1 MGVSQKALLLA
12 VALLFLRAEES
23 AAAPA
28 AHLTLREVAQKVVL
42 TNPEVL
48 SKWHAFKAAGGD
60 VDVARAGFF
69 PRLDYSTAAAREKL
83 RQPGVADRDYNRNGY
98 TLTLNQMLY
107 DGFATSSD
115 VKRLDKARL
124 TRYFELL
131 DAAEN
136 AALEAG
142 RVYYDVI
149 RYRQL
154 MFLAENNFIEHRA
167 SYEQLLRRA
176 QAGAGRRVDVEHAA
190 GRLALAELNLTT
202 EAANLHDVMARFL
215 RLVGDR
221 PPPVMFG
228 PARLGVDYPASEQE
242 ALKAAFKTNPALRA
256 SLENVESAQHDVE
269 VRRSAFHPKLDLR
282 VRNENIGNYQGVT
295 GTRENNVAEVVLSY
309 NLFNGGADMA
319 RQRAYADRKSLA
331 VDLRDKS
338 CRDVR
343 QTTSIA
349 YNDVLRLRSQLANLD
364 LQVSSIEKT
373 RDAYKAQ
380 FNIGQRSLLDLLDTE
395 NELLNARR
403 TAVNADADLALAY
416 LRTQAGIG
424 RLLQFLGLKRIDSD
438 EAPDVSELTPV
449 VESDI
454 CPPEA
459 PNSYLVDLDALTARA
474 LALLDTPV
482 PAGEGAGIPRPATP
496 PALPIAPPVAPVVPP
511 SRIAPVPLSY
521 PPPIPAPR
529 VPGASAQ
536 AASPLVLSSLVL
548 GAQSKESEASRP
560 PLATPEVPMPPLAAS
575 TALELAPAGAAA
587 PTAGEGQQA
596 APAPSQG
603 RILTDRV
610 KAWAAAWSAKAFAA
624 YAGFY
629 APSFVPADGS
639 SRASWE
645 KQRAQRLAKP
655 DRVQVEVRNFRLNE
669 VAKDVFVAEFEQ
681 RYSSDSYS
689 DTTMKAL
696 RWVKSGGEWLIE
708 REAMQP
714 LSSRVADRRRSGK

>member
-228 PARLGVDYPASEQE
+228 PARLGADYPASEQE
-242 ALKAAFKTNPALRA
+242 ALKATFKTNPALRA

-269 VRRSAFHPKLDLR
+269 LRRSAFHPKLDLR
-282 VRNENIGNYQGVT
+282 VRNENTGNYQGVT
-295 GTRENNVAEVVLSY
+295 GSRENNVAEVVLSY

-424 RLLQFLGLKRIDSD
+424 RLLQFLGLKRIDNE
-438 EAPDVSELTPV
+438 EAPDASELTPV

-459 PNSYLVDLDALTARA
+459 PKNYLVDLDALTVRA
-474 LALLDTPV
+474 LALLDASG
-482 PAGEGAGIPRPATP
+482 PAGDATGVPR
-496 PALPIAPPVAPVVPP
+496 PVAPPPLPVAPSVAPAVPS
-511 SRIAPVPLSY
+511 SRNAPVPLSY
-521 PPPIPAPR
+521 PPPMPPR
-529 VPGASAQ
+529 TQGSSAQ
-536 AASPLVLSSLVL
+536 AVSPLVLSSLVL
-548 GAQSKESEASRP
+548 GAPPKESEASRP
-560 PLATPEVPMPPLAAS
+560 PPATLEVPMPPLAAS
-575 TALELAPAGAAA
+575 TALGLASAETMP
-587 PTAGEGQQA
+587 PMAGEGKKT

-610 KAWAAAWSAKAFAA
+610 KAWAAAWSAKAYAA
-624 YAGFY
+624 YTGFY

-669 VAKDVFVAEFEQ
+669 VAKDVFIAEFEQ

-689 DTTMKAL
+689 DTTIKAL
-696 RWVKSGGEWLIE
+696 RWVKLGGEWLIE
-708 REAMQP
+708 REAMQS
-714 LSSRVADRRRSGK
+714 LSSRAADRHRSGK

>member
-1 MGVSQKALLLA
+1 MGVSQKAFLLA
-12 VALLFLRAEES
+12 IALLSLRVGDV
-23 AAAPA
+23 AAA
-28 AHLTLREVAQKVVL
+28 AHLTLKEVAQKVVL

-69 PRLDYSTAAAREKL
+69 PRLDYSTAAARETLK
-83 RQPGVADRDYNRNGY
+83 QPGVADRDYNRNGY

-149 RYRQL
+149 RYRLL
-154 MFLAENNFIEHRA
+154 MFLAENNYVEHRA

-176 QAGAGRRVDVEHAA
+176 QAGAGRRGDVEHAA

-228 PARLGVDYPASEQE
+228 PARLGTDYPASEAE
-242 ALKAAFKTNPALRA
+242 ALKAAFRNNPALRA
-256 SLENVESAQHDVE
+256 SVENVESAQHDVE
-269 VRRSAFHPKLDLR
+269 IRRSAFHPKLDLR
-282 VRNENIGNYQGVT
+282 MRNENIDNYQGVI
-295 GTRENNVAEVVLSY
+295 GARQNNVAEVVLSY
-309 NLFNGGADMA
+309 NLFNGGADVA
-319 RQRAYADRKSLA
+319 RQRASADRKSLA

-343 QTTSIA
+343 QTLSIA

-364 LQVSSIEKT
+364 LQVSAIEKT

-403 TAVNADADLALAY
+403 TAVNADVDLALSY

-424 RLLQFLGLKRIDSD
+424 RLLEFLGLKRLASEETPDS
-438 EAPDVSELTPV
+438 SELATII
-449 VESDI
+449 ESEI
-454 CPPEA
+454 CPPDA
-459 PNSYLVDLDALTARA
+459 PNNYLVDLDALTARA
-474 LALLDTPV
+474 MTLLDV
-482 PAGEGAGIPRPATP
+482 PAPTGDANGIPRSVLP
-496 PALPIAPPVAPVVPP
+496 PASPAAQPV
-511 SRIAPVPLSY
+511 SPVPLSY
-521 PPPIPAPR
+521 PPPMSTPRTSAPPAL
-529 VPGASAQ
+529 
-536 AASPLVLSSLVL
+536 AASPLMLSTTVPRSPPTPPEKPMPSS
-548 GAQSKESEASRP
+548 AA
-560 PLATPEVPMPPLAAS
+560 PLAPVPPLAAS
-575 TALELAPAGAAA
+575 ASLGLAVTEAAA
-587 PTAGEGQQA
+587 KVAGDEKQ
-596 APAPSQG
+596 APSTEPAQSQG
-603 RILTDRV
+603 KVLTDRV
-610 KAWAAAWSAKAFAA
+610 MAWAAAWSAKAYAT

-639 SRASWE
+639 SRATWAR
-645 KQRAQRLAKP
+645 QRAQRLAKP
-655 DRVQVEVRNFRLNE
+655 ERVQVEVRNFSLNE

-689 DTTMKAL
+689 DTTLKVL
-696 RWVKSGGEWLIE
+696 QWVKTGGEWLIE
-708 REAMQP
+708 REAVRP
-714 LSSRVADRRRSGK
+714 VSSRTPDRRGSGK